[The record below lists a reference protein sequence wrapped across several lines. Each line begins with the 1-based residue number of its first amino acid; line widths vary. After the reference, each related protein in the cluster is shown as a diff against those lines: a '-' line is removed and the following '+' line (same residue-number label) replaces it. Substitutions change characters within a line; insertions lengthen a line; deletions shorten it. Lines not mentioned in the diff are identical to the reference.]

1 MICFQLCSVHYTV
14 LQMNSLR
21 STSVINL
28 ATMENRKIH
37 TGEATI
43 HYHKS
48 TPSAVSK
55 EK

>member
-21 STSVINL
+21 STSAINL
-28 ATMENRKIH
+28 VATMENRNIH
-37 TGEATI
+37 IGEATM

-48 TPSAVSK
+48 TP
-55 EK
+55 